1 MHRFLEATAGQY
13 MTRTV
18 KTVARETTM
27 RELQRMFDEDD
38 FNCYPVRDGDDIV
51 GIVSNFDFLKCFA
64 FNPGRMVPAY
74 DDLLSR
80 TVADVMTPEFI
91 YVDPATKLTRVLQLM
106 VDHRMKS
113 IPVLDA
119 DQRLAGIIAREDI
132 MRALTESTRVSK
144 LAPDR
149 RPAPN
154 RSLPSR
160 RLRATPDTSL
170 TSYRPSTDGR
180 EPSSRLRRS
189 LRPPSPPAANS
200 HR

>member
-18 KTVARETTM
+18 KTVDRETTM
-27 RELQRMFDEDD
+27 RELERMFEADE

-51 GIVSNFDFLKCFA
+51 GIVSQFDLLKCFA

-80 TVADVMTPEFI
+80 MVADVMTPEFI

-113 IPVLDA
+113 LPVLDA
-119 DQRLAGIIAREDI
+119 EQRLTGIIAREDI
-132 MRALTESTRVSK
+132 MRALGES
-144 LAPDR
+144 AR
-149 RPAPN
+149 R
-154 RSLPSR
+154 
-160 RLRATPDTSL
+160 
-170 TSYRPSTDGR
+170 
-180 EPSSRLRRS
+180 
-189 LRPPSPPAANS
+189 
-200 HR
+200 